1 MGRAKY
7 IKISIFLLAF
17 SLMSINS
24 CSLFKNV
31 VSKVKVSKPEVS
43 VISVKIDTL
52 SFTYANLLFDLK
64 VKNPNSIGVRLNR
77 FDYDLLIEGTSFLSG
92 KQDKVLQ
99 IEGNSES
106 IIQLPLTVIYKN
118 LFTTYQSIKEKD
130 SSHYQLESHFS
141 FDVPVLGEVTVPVR
155 KEGELPIL
163 KLPSVQLKA
172 LRLTRLG
179 ITTADLELNILINNP
194 NALSMLIDHFHYRF
208 TVNNQE
214 WVSGDKLADMEID
227 EKGESLLQI
236 PITLNFLNIGQS
248 IYELLQDEK
257 SFHYSLQG
265 KIDFTTSIPLMQ
277 KVQLPF
283 DRSGNL
289 TITR

>member
-1 MGRAKY
+1 MDRAKY
-7 IKISIFLLAF
+7 IKISIFLLVF
-17 SLMSINS
+17 SLMSIES

-31 VSKVKVSKPEVS
+31 ISNVEVSKPEVS
-43 VISVKIDTL
+43 VISAKIDTL
-52 SFTYANLLFDLK
+52 SFTYADLLFDLK
-64 VKNPNSIGVRLNR
+64 VKNPNSIGLKLNS

-92 KQDKVLQ
+92 KHDKELQ

-106 IIQLPLTVIYKN
+106 IIQLPLRVIYKN

-155 KEGELPIL
+155 KEGELPVL
-163 KLPSVQLKA
+163 KLPSVQMKA

-179 ITTADLELNILINNP
+179 ITTADLELVFLFNNP
-194 NALSMLIDHFHYRF
+194 NALSILIDHFQYRF
-208 TVNNQE
+208 TVNNQD
-214 WVSGDKLADMEID
+214 WVSGDKLAEMEID

-236 PITLNFLNIGQS
+236 PITLNFINIGQS
-248 IYELLQDEK
+248 IYELLEDEK
-257 SFHYSLQG
+257 SFHYSFQG
-265 KIDFTTSIPLMQ
+265 KIDFTTSIPLIGPV
-277 KVQLPF
+277 KLPF
-283 DRSGNL
+283 DHSGNL